1 MSYYVTG
8 MIHLQLYI
16 VRHGQ
21 TEFNIGEPRFR
32 GQHDIPLSEIGIQ
45 QAEAIAIALKSI
57 PLDAI
62 YYSRLSRAKITAKKI
77 KQYHSNVLFIEE
89 PNLITLNFGDWQGK
103 FHKDIFKTAEERK
116 RWYTNPNTFIIPNG
130 ETFYDIL
137 SRVHRLLGHLRYQTD
152 KNHIALVTHRIVI
165 IHILLYLFR
174 LDPSHFWDF
183 HVDTGSITQI
193 EYNLDKTFRLVKLNK
208 TTHLGNLV

>member
-1 MSYYVTG
+1 

-32 GQHDIPLSEIGIQ
+32 GQHDIPLSKNGIQ
-45 QAEAIAIALKSI
+45 QAEAIALALKSI
-57 PLDAI
+57 PLNSI
-62 YYSRLSRAKITAKKI
+62 YYSPLQRAKVTGEII
-77 KQYHSNVLFIEE
+77 KQFHPKAQFIEE
-89 PNLITLNFGDWQGK
+89 QYLITLNFGDWQGK
-103 FHKDIFKTAEERK
+103 FHKDVFKTDEERK
-116 RWYTNPNTFIIPNG
+116 RWYTNPNTFLIPNG

-137 SRVHRLLGHLRYQTD
+137 SRIHRLLVQLRNQTEPET
-152 KNHIALVTHRIVI
+152 HVALITHRIVI
-165 IHILLYLFR
+165 IHILLYLFK

-183 HVDTGSITQI
+183 HVNTASITQI
-193 EYNLDKTFRLVKLNK
+193 EYNPDNTFRLVKLNK